1 MSFKHRGARLCVNG
15 RLTKPIS
22 YGTLPH
28 LARKVRA
35 FYWRECVSVGNRTIR
50 AGSALRPAAVH
61 GGNQLQGETCAG
73 ARVLRYAALGM
84 FGAPSK
90 AHTRLNCFYC
100 LETRAQRAGYPLC
113 MAVPLKVLPCIG
125 ITEPIRTPP
134 HMGQP
139 QFGTQHSCLQKI
151 HI

>member
-1 MSFKHRGARLCVNG
+1 MPFKHRGARLCVNG

-28 LARKVRA
+28 LASKVRA
-35 FYWRECVSVGNRTIR
+35 FYWRECVSVGNRAIR

-100 LETRAQRAGYPLC
+100 LETRTQRAGYPGARSASLRDF
-113 MAVPLKVLPCIG
+113 PCIG
-125 ITEPIRTPP
+125 FTGPIRTPP
-134 HMGQP
+134 RMCQP